1 MGKIRGFLD
10 SDRKAPTRR
19 PVDDRLGDWREV
31 YETQPD
37 AETRDQASRCMDCGV
52 PFCQQ
57 GCPLGNLIPDW
68 NHRITEGNWRE
79 AWKRLS
85 ATNNF
90 PEFTGRLCPAPC
102 EAACTLAINTG
113 AVTIEQVEKQIVEHA
128 WAQGW
133 PVPRPCRPSTGK
145 RVAIVGSGPAG
156 LAAAEQLA
164 ISGHDVTV
172 FERDERVGGLLRFG
186 IPDFKLEKWV
196 IDRRVALIEA
206 IGVSFRTSVNV
217 GVDIS
222 WAEMRSSYDA
232 VLLAIGAMKP
242 RELDLPG
249 RDLDGVHLA
258 MEYLSAQNRATT
270 DETDSTISAKGK
282 HVVVLGGGDTGS
294 DCVGTA
300 NRQGAASVTQ
310 IEIMPSPPE
319 HRTAGNPWPQWPM
332 TFRTSS
338 SHEEGG
344 EREFA
349 LRTTK
354 LSGDGNV
361 TSLVAERV
369 ELSGT
374 PGDPFKATGE
384 TVEFDCD
391 LLFLSLGFLG
401 PVVEG
406 LSQELGITLTSR
418 GAIDSNKFATNVDGI
433 YVAGDAMRGASLIVW
448 AISDGREAARAI
460 DADLRGHSSKLP
472 TRGIDQ
478 PFGGR

>member
-1 MGKIRGFLD
+1 MGKFRGFIE
-10 SDRKAPTRR
+10 SDRKLPSRR
-19 PVDDRLGDWREV
+19 PVDERLGDWREV
-31 YETQPD
+31 YEVQPE
-37 AETRDQASRCMDCGV
+37 AETREQAGRCMDCGV

-68 NHRITEGNWRE
+68 NHRISEGGWRE
-79 AWKRLS
+79 AWKRLA

-102 EAACTLAINTG
+102 ETACTLAINTG
-113 AVTIEQVEKQIVEHA
+113 AITIEQVEKQIIEHA

-133 PVPRPCRPSTGK
+133 PMPRTRRPSTGK

-164 ISGHDVTV
+164 VAGHDVTV

-196 IDRRVALIEA
+196 IDRRLSLIEA
-206 IGVSFRTSVNV
+206 IGVSFRTSVEV

-222 WAEMRSSYDA
+222 WSEMRSSYDA
-232 VLLAIGAMKP
+232 VLLAIGAMKA
-242 RELDLPG
+242 RELDVPG

-258 MEYLSAQNRATT
+258 MEYLTAQNRATT
-270 DETDSTISAKGK
+270 DENTSAMSAKGK
-282 HVVVLGGGDTGS
+282 HVVILGGGDTGS
-294 DCVGTA
+294 DCLGTA
-300 NRQGAASVTQ
+300 HRQGAASVTQ
-310 IEIMPSPPE
+310 IEIMPPPPKTRGVE
-319 HRTAGNPWPQWPM
+319 NPWPQWPM

-344 EREFA
+344 ERAFA
-349 LRTTK
+349 LRTIK
-354 LSGDGNV
+354 LAGDGAV
-361 TSLVAERV
+361 KTLIAERV
-369 ELSGT
+369 TLSET

-384 TVEFDCD
+384 TLELDCD
-391 LLFLSLGFLG
+391 LLLLSLGFLG
-401 PVVEG
+401 PLADG
-406 LSQELGITLTSR
+406 LRDELDITLTAR
-418 GAIDSNKFATNVDGI
+418 GAINANKFATNVDGI

-460 DADLRGHSSKLP
+460 DADLCGRGSELP

-478 PFGGR
+478 PYGGR

>member
-1 MGKIRGFLD
+1 MGKLRGFLE
-10 SDRKAPTRR
+10 SDRRGPARR

-31 YETQPD
+31 YEVQPD
-37 AETRDQASRCMDCGV
+37 VETREQAGRCMDCGV

-68 NHRITEGNWRE
+68 NHRISKGGWRE

-128 WAQGW
+128 WSQGW
-133 PVPRPCRPSTGK
+133 PVPRKKRPSTGK

-164 ISGHDVTV
+164 VAGHEVTV
-172 FERDERVGGLLRFG
+172 FERDERIGGLLRFG
-186 IPDFKLEKWV
+186 IPDFKLEKRI
-196 IDRRVALIEA
+196 IDRRLSLIEA
-206 IGVSFRTSVNV
+206 LGVSFRTSVDV
-217 GVDIS
+217 GVDITWS
-222 WAEMRSSYDA
+222 EMQESYDA
-232 VLLAIGAMKP
+232 VLLAIGAMKA
-242 RELDLPG
+242 RELDVPG

-258 MEYLSAQNRATT
+258 MEYLSAQNRATEAEST
-270 DETDSTISAKGK
+270 STISAKGK

-310 IEIMPSPPE
+310 IEIMPCPPE
-319 HRTAGNPWPQWPM
+319 ARTDGNPWPQWPM

-354 LSGDGNV
+354 LDGDGQV
-361 TSLVAERV
+361 TRLIAERV

-384 TVEFDCD
+384 MVEFDCD
-391 LLFLSLGFLG
+391 LLLLSLGFLG
-401 PVVEG
+401 PVADG
-406 LSQELGITLTSR
+406 LSKELSITLTAR
-418 GAIDSNKFATNVDGI
+418 GAINAHKFATNVDGI
-433 YVAGDAMRGASLIVW
+433 YVAGDAMRGASLVVW

-460 DADLRGHSSKLP
+460 DTDLSGHRSKLP